1 MVIQPLVWERM
12 CCVCGPKKKKK
23 KKKRGY
29 VMTRAEVGVTSFEEG
44 AKNQGMWAACPELV
58 E

>member
-1 MVIQPLVWERM
+1 
-12 CCVCGPKKKKK
+12 
-23 KKKRGY
+23 
-29 VMTRAEVGVTSFEEG
+29 MTRAEVGVTSFEEG